1 MGIADDISVKRQLL
15 SAFRM
20 RFAPE
25 VQQAKEAVLDSV
37 VEHVLFAAADVGA
50 TIDRRL
56 RVFKRRLGSNPR
68 CMS

>member
-37 VEHVLFAAADVGA
+37 VEHVLFAADVGA